1 MKTNTNF
8 SGTGMLRTEFYQSW
22 ANYYLRLIRNLY
34 FAIGVCHC
42 KTKLDSARF
51 LDAYFERG
59 IRFWGLTAQNEPTNG
74 YPGSHCTWNCMG
86 WNATDQ
92 ATWIAEN
99 LGPTLMVSWT
109 RLPKISWASLNF
121 KLDSNENTWLVSEF
135 NSFWHWAHG
144 PWWSTTICC
153 RLEQVNRHDSHNEP

>member
-1 MKTNTNF
+1 
-8 SGTGMLRTEFYQSW
+8 MLKTEFYQSW

-86 WNATDQ
+86 WSATDQ

-99 LGPTLMVSWT
+99 LGPTLMVS
-109 RLPKISWASLNF
+109 
-121 KLDSNENTWLVSEF
+121 
-135 NSFWHWAHG
+135 
-144 PWWSTTICC
+144 
-153 RLEQVNRHDSHNEP
+153 

>member
-99 LGPTLMVSWT
+99 LGPTLMVSLT
-109 RLPKISWASLNF
+109 
-121 KLDSNENTWLVSEF
+121 
-135 NSFWHWAHG
+135 
-144 PWWSTTICC
+144 
-153 RLEQVNRHDSHNEP
+153 